1 MSEDRELYLSEEAM
15 FALVSTL
22 ATEVIRFGEDEA
34 KLVES
39 RRLTDEQSLIIMK
52 ANTLL
57 TTFAMLLVRIIE
69 SEDPEFAKMVVEV
82 WTTPAMQDMV
92 RVAFAEEI
100 EEAAL
105 IVAQGID
112 DLEKSINKET
122 PNDSPSEQS
131 D

>member
-1 MSEDRELYLSEEAM
+1 MSEERELYLSEEAM

-22 ATEVIRFGEDEA
+22 ATEVIRFGEAEA

-39 RRLTDEQSLIIMK
+39 RRLTDEQSLVIMK

-57 TTFAMLLVRIIE
+57 TTFAMLLVKIVE
-69 SEDPEFAKMVVEV
+69 SEDPEFAKLVVEV
-82 WTTPAMQDMV
+82 WTHPAMQDMV
-92 RVAFAEEI
+92 RVAFSEEI
-100 EEAAL
+100 EDAAL

-112 DLEKSINKET
+112 DIEKSINKET
-122 PNDSPSEQS
+122 NDSPSEQG